1 MAVNKAIIGTDVQQI
16 YRCLPVVYSHLLT
29 FTNVVLQV
37 RVNHVA
43 PTYVINLLVSNL
55 LQFCGRI
62 IRLSGRDDKK
72 IEDVGS
78 FLYSLGLLASVG
90 FMVCVAMERY
100 LVITCPLWYRCRRPM
115 KISVMVCAG
124 LWVAALISRLF
135 WFYSNYQKVPITIA
149 GTYILL
155 PIPLLIFF
163 LGGTLK
169 ALSASR
175 VPSDEKRR
183 IIGSLVLVLLIHT
196 LLFLPTAI
204 LFLAGKNLNNH
215 TFYQMSI
222 LFLRLSPFADLLLY
236 VFMRKGIIDKHL
248 AAVCCCRMNSN
259 DSSRMNSNDV
269 CSSSA

>member
-1 MAVNKAIIGTDVQQI
+1 MSILC
-16 YRCLPVVYSHLLT
+16 Y
-29 FTNVVLQV
+29 
-37 RVNHVA
+37 
-43 PTYVINLLVSNL
+43 
-55 LQFCGRI
+55 
-62 IRLSGRDDKK
+62 
-72 IEDVGS
+72 
-78 FLYSLGLLASVG
+78 
-90 FMVCVAMERY
+90 RY

-115 KISVMVCAG
+115 KISVVVCAV
-124 LWVAALISRLF
+124 LWVVALIFRLF

-204 LFLAGKNLNNH
+204 LFLAGKNMNN
-215 TFYQMSI
+215 TFAKMTI
-222 LFLRLSPFADLLLY
+222 IFLRLSPFADLLLY
-236 VFMRKGIIDKHL
+236 VFMRKGIVDKLL
-248 AAVCCCRMNSN
+248 AAVCCCRMSSN
-259 DSSRMNSNDV
+259 NSSRMNSNDV
-269 CSSSA
+269 SSSIV

>member
-16 YRCLPVVYSHLLT
+16 YRYLPVVYSHLLT

-100 LVITCPLWYRCRRPM
+100 PSLNPARVYFCL
-115 KISVMVCAG
+115 
-124 LWVAALISRLF
+124 
-135 WFYSNYQKVPITIA
+135 TI
-149 GTYILL
+149 I
-155 PIPLLIFF
+155 
-163 LGGTLK
+163 
-169 ALSASR
+169 
-175 VPSDEKRR
+175 
-183 IIGSLVLVLLIHT
+183 
-196 LLFLPTAI
+196 
-204 LFLAGKNLNNH
+204 
-215 TFYQMSI
+215 
-222 LFLRLSPFADLLLY
+222 
-236 VFMRKGIIDKHL
+236 
-248 AAVCCCRMNSN
+248 
-259 DSSRMNSNDV
+259 
-269 CSSSA
+269 